1 MQTDPN
7 QEICSL
13 NIKSSVLLQVNSK
26 QLSDNK
32 NTLIDEESGFVI
44 LNNSRIDNR
53 KSLIKQLNLKDNI
66 SDAYL
71 ILNLYLNYKEESLN

>member
-1 MQTDPN
+1 MRIIFKIKDAMQTDPN
-7 QEICSL
+7 QEICSF

-53 KSLIKQLNLKDNI
+53 KSLIKH
-66 SDAYL
+66 
-71 ILNLYLNYKEESLN
+71 